1 MAFFINAWFVAAS
14 AFGEAQG
21 TRFAFPAQIH
31 KPSDACC
38 FAAPQ
43 FENAPS
49 NEANLSYQVAAI
61 PLCSPPAFRN
71 ELGARTAEEFC
82 DMSGSASNGSKDAQV
97 TGSSGPQMSQDPLQ
111 ERIRS
116 AAAIVTGT
124 VREIRRPSEVV
135 QSAAGGL
142 RISEH
147 NPMLAEAVIAVKTGI
162 KGAKDGDEV
171 VVRFPTST
179 DVMWRNYP
187 KFEVGQTG
195 MFILQPDL
203 LAGASAQSALASGPS
218 AYSVRQR
225 SDVLPLTEEGRVK
238 HLSN

>member
-1 MAFFINAWFVAAS
+1 
-14 AFGEAQG
+14 
-21 TRFAFPAQIH
+21 
-31 KPSDACC
+31 
-38 FAAPQ
+38 
-43 FENAPS
+43 
-49 NEANLSYQVAAI
+49 
-61 PLCSPPAFRN
+61 
-71 ELGARTAEEFC
+71 
-82 DMSGSASNGSKDAQV
+82 MSGSASNGSKDAQV
-97 TGSSGPQMSQDPLQ
+97 PGSSGAQMSQDPLR

-116 AAAIVTGT
+116 AAAVVAGT
-124 VREIRRPSEVV
+124 VREIRRPSDAI

-187 KFEVGQTG
+187 KFEAGETG
-195 MFILQPDL
+195 VFVLQPDL
-203 LAGASAQSALASGPS
+203 LGGAAAQSARDSQSP

-238 HLSN
+238 QLSN